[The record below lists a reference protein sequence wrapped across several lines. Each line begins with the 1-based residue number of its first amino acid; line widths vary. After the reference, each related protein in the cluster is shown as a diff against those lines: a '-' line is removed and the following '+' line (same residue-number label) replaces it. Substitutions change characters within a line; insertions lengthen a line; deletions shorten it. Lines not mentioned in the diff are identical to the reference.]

1 MAASCD
7 PVRFHV
13 AVPFLST
20 SKSRVAETLTSLQG
34 QNAVLAGR
42 AHLKVTLI
50 SDAFPLDPSGPSGSH
65 PNLAMEFKQDT
76 APGMYN
82 AIADALEG
90 STADFLTY
98 LGAGDTLEPQ
108 AFDLIMENAPRAPE
122 AEPWW
127 CTGYIT
133 SRREDGAIVRVT
145 LPYRYRSRLFDS
157 GIHGSWL
164 PTVQQESTVWNQVM
178 HSHIDF
184 RKLRSFRLAGDSFL
198 WMQFCR
204 VREPTILEAVIG
216 SFRWHGDNQSGNW
229 DAYRSEVDSM
239 IRKPTLRDRVT
250 ALADSAL
257 WAMPARWRI
266 KFGSSDI
273 RRYRWP
279 EGPWERD

>member
-1 MAASCD
+1 VAASRD
-7 PVRFHV
+7 PALFHV
-13 AVPFLST
+13 AVPFLSA
-20 SKSRVAETLTSLQG
+20 SKSRVAETLTSLQR

-42 AHLKVTLI
+42 AQLKITLVSDEALVDPAGI
-50 SDAFPLDPSGPSGSH
+50 SGFH

-76 APGMYN
+76 APGMYS

-90 STADFLTY
+90 STADFVTY

-108 AFDLIMENAPRAPE
+108 AFDLVLENAPRPDEDVA
-122 AEPWW
+122 WW

-164 PTVQQESTVWNQVM
+164 PTVQQESTVWNQAM
-178 HSHIDF
+178 HLRINF
-184 RKLRSFRLAGDSFL
+184 RKLRTFRLAGDYFL
-198 WMQFCR
+198 WTQFCR
-204 VREPTILEAVIG
+204 VREPTIIEAVIG

-229 DAYRSEVDSM
+229 DAYTSEVDSL
-239 IRKPTLRDRVT
+239 IRKPRLRDRVT

-279 EGPWERD
+279 EGPWETD